1 MSIDEVE
8 DIYRFRFSIE
18 KEAAG
23 LAAKLHT
30 PEQLKQMV
38 YHLTS
43 AKKAVTA
50 RDVEAT
56 IVTDTDFRIAI
67 LDGGRCNFAASL
79 YRANR
84 PTIDGALRSF
94 ILLTGPLAPSSSP
107 SSICMT
113 ICWQQS
119 NVAMARPL
127 PPSLRVDAARSRPD
141 CVWRA
146 NDRREVRIEDALA
159 KSGTQVR
166 G

>member
-1 MSIDEVE
+1 MCPEESSASGTMSIDEVE

-56 IVTDTDFRIAI
+56 IVTDTDFHIAI

-107 SSICMT
+107 PT
-113 ICWQQS
+113 EGY
-119 NVAMARPL
+119 RKTHL
-127 PPSLRVDAARSRPD
+127 PKAVFQYPFSRLEWSVFSCSLQKVT
-141 CVWRA
+141 
-146 NDRREVRIEDALA
+146 
-159 KSGTQVR
+159 KG
-166 G
+166 